1 MGRVESSFL
10 GQRWKRSGHL
20 EWHGMGQQQSKRP
33 AEKLRTAHPL
43 KLHPAAIA
51 ALSNRAAKIKHNNNR
66 GGKSGNCFDN
76 TLAASMVN

>member
-1 MGRVESSFL
+1 MARNGAATVKKTSR
-10 GQRWKRSGHL
+10 K
-20 EWHGMGQQQSKRP
+20 
-33 AEKLRTAHPL
+33 TAHPL
-43 KLHPAAIA
+43 KRHPAAIA